1 MEIEQEQVDL
11 DEGDS
16 DGNEIQ
22 KLEELLDE
30 VTGLRREALM
40 SFSANEFRDDAGVE
54 CFLMLSSSLSEKI
67 NAKLTRQK
75 LCAQIAA
82 LQGGISDS

>member
-1 MEIEQEQVDL
+1 MR
-11 DEGDS
+11 
-16 DGNEIQ
+16 
-22 KLEELLDE
+22 
-30 VTGLRREALM
+30 LRDCGERLSCHLALM
-40 SFSANEFRDDAGVE
+40 NFDDAGVE

-67 NAKLTRQK
+67 NAKLTRQR